1 MPHEAVVHRPGAVEC
16 QLVRVASRRVAPR
29 LDAQHRREARRGGQ
43 PDRGVEFE
51 VGIDAL
57 VAELRVVG
65 VDRAGVCH
73 VQAASP
79 CGIQHSDAV
88 CGAVPYPRDVV
99 AGDAQGG
106 DVLPVAVRHDVAEAS
121 PVAVLQV
128 GAGGVV
134 APVPEGE
141 RVHGGYAQ
149 RVGAVRRPAEVRHG
163 GHRHLGRHAAVGH
176 QELGSRAAVL
186 GEGTC
191 GYSRLADFGHER
203 FRAGTRLVEVPHPA
217 VLQKVAVVPAGDAEP
232 HAVGGVGRRYLAAYP
247 AVGDVDGVCENLLP
261 AYLLPGGEGDE
272 AREHG
277 VDGRFAVDVL
287 QTGVQV
293 VAEGCRQHPP
303 RLGRGVVAPRVE
315 AVVGRAARASG
326 NVCPGA
332 ERGHVAG
339 GEERQLG
346 LDEHRAVDGHLL
358 EQLVEGVAPHVAGV
372 ECGGVVGGV
381 EQGVPRP
388 PRAAVVVAVTV
399 SQDAVHPAAEP
410 QLRLPVSG
418 SPRNLQHAAV
428 AVGASVVVHV
438 EESRLEVGAVCLP
451 RLRGV
456 DARLGVG
463 HADLPRPRSERHV
476 KTRCG
481 GTLGVRE
488 LVARSAYGRDV
499 RVVRVRSRRVVPL
512 RLVERRGLRL
522 GQQVR
527 YVLVR
532 GEVLAVGVRSRRVA
546 ALGLV
551 EGGGLRL
558 GEVGREVDRRRVG
571 RHVLPHPH
579 LRGIALAR
587 EVRPQRLLAKPPA
600 TTDALGRPERG
611 HVLQRICRIRRVD
624 APLLVE
630 LPHLADAL
638 KPFEHGSLRVVVV
651 VDCRLSESVERR
663 HQAYVPV
670 GIGNFFA

>member
-1 MPHEAVVHRPGAVEC
+1 MASCRLHVVHIPRVLVVYGGEAVEHYGSGGLARQPRTMC
-16 QLVRVASRRVAPR
+16 VAGN
-29 LDAQHRREARRGGQ
+29 DW
-43 PDRGVEFE
+43 
-51 VGIDAL
+51 
-57 VAELRVVG
+57 VAECL
-65 VDRAGVCH
+65 
-73 VQAASP
+73 ASP
-79 CGIQHSDAV
+79 YCLRG
-88 CGAVPYPRDVV
+88 C
-99 AGDAQGG
+99 
-106 DVLPVAVRHDVAEAS
+106 
-121 PVAVLQV
+121 
-128 GAGGVV
+128 
-134 APVPEGE
+134 
-141 RVHGGYAQ
+141 
-149 RVGAVRRPAEVRHG
+149 
-163 GHRHLGRHAAVGH
+163 
-176 QELGSRAAVL
+176 
-186 GEGTC
+186 
-191 GYSRLADFGHER
+191 
-203 FRAGTRLVEVPHPA
+203 
-217 VLQKVAVVPAGDAEP
+217 
-232 HAVGGVGRRYLAAYP
+232 
-247 AVGDVDGVCENLLP
+247 
-261 AYLLPGGEGDE
+261 EGDE

-277 VDGRFAVDVL
+277 VDGRFAVDIL
-287 QTGVQV
+287 QPGVQV
-293 VAEGCRQHPP
+293 VAEGCRQHPA

-315 AVVGRAARASG
+315 AVVGGAARASG

-456 DARLGVG
+456 NIRMGVG
-463 HADLPRPRSERHV
+463 HVDFPRPRSERHDEA
-476 KTRCG
+476 RCG

-488 LVARSAYGRDV
+488 PVARSAYGRDV
-499 RVVRVRSRRVVPL
+499 RVVRVRC
-512 RLVERRGLRL
+512 
-522 GQQVR
+522 
-527 YVLVR
+527 
-532 GEVLAVGVRSRRVA
+532 RRVA

-579 LRGIALAR
+579 LRGIALAHK
-587 EVRPQRLLAKPPA
+587 VRPQRLLAQPSTAAPA
-600 TTDALGRPERG
+600 LRRPERRN
-611 HVLQRICRIRRVD
+611 VLQRICRIRRVD
-624 APLLVE
+624 APFLVE
-630 LPHLADAL
+630 LPHLADAF

-651 VDCRLSESVERR
+651 VDCRLGKGVERR

-670 GIGNFFA
+670 GVCHVLPQRLPAAFDNLVADCDGLLARNVELARYGDNARGVAVGAVPVCHRLPRAQLHKHGGRCAERHWVGVKLVVVAVGLLLRDGPERRLLQLGICPGSVLGGHAQVVQHNLVALGGNDARHRGYHEVVVLGVYNLEVARLDGKSHPVAVG